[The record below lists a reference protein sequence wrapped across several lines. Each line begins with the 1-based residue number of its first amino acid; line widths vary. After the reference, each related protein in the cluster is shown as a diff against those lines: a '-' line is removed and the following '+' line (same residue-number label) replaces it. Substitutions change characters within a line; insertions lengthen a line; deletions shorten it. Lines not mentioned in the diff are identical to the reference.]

1 MRGHRRGVGAP
12 VDDLASADSVSGLTL
27 EERFAEL
34 ASEWRASV
42 RVPAAPSDDTFRT
55 LRAEAA
61 AIRVAG
67 HWVSGPGDL
76 LSILGRQRDELFH
89 SRLIGWLLNPTGR
102 HGLGDRFLRAFLAE
116 VWPGETIDTGG
127 AIDIALERPR
137 SGVSDATGLTV
148 EARADLVIT
157 LESLVIVIENKLD
170 AGEGADQCE
179 RLYWSWAQDPIE
191 TRWVFLTPSG
201 REPVTATSD
210 LARAAWRPLG
220 YAQVRR
226 ALERAL
232 ADAPTAAVNP
242 GRASALQ
249 YLATLKTQRHA

>member
-1 MRGHRRGVGAP
+1 M
-12 VDDLASADSVSGLTL
+12 L

-34 ASEWRASV
+34 AREWHASV
-42 RVPAAPSDDTFRT
+42 PVPAAPDEDTFRT

-61 AIRVAG
+61 AIRAVG
-67 HWVSGPGDL
+67 NWVSGPGDL
-76 LSILGRQRDELFH
+76 PSILGRQRDEMFH
-89 SRLIGWLLNPTGR
+89 SRLIGWLLNPSGR

-116 VWPGETIDTGG
+116 AWPGEPIDTGG
-127 AIDIALERPR
+127 AVDIALEWPR
-137 SGVSDATGLTV
+137 SGVSDVTGLTV
-148 EARADLVIT
+148 EARADLVMT

-179 RLYWSWAQDPIE
+179 RLYWPWAQDPIE

-210 LARAAWRPLG
+210 VACAAWRSLG

-226 ALERAL
+226 ALVRAL
-232 ADAPTAAVNP
+232 EGAPDRPGDP
-242 GRASALQ
+242 GRASAVQ
-249 YLATLKTQRHA
+249 HLATLNAQRHS

>member
-1 MRGHRRGVGAP
+1 M
-12 VDDLASADSVSGLTL
+12 L

-34 ASEWRASV
+34 AREWHASV
-42 RVPAAPSDDTFRT
+42 PVPAAPDEDTFRT

-61 AIRVAG
+61 AIRAVG
-67 HWVSGPGDL
+67 NWVSGPGDL
-76 LSILGRQRDELFH
+76 PSILGRQRDEMFH
-89 SRLIGWLLNPTGR
+89 SRLIGWLLNPSGR

-116 VWPGETIDTGG
+116 AW
-127 AIDIALERPR
+127 PR
-137 SGVSDATGLTV
+137 SGVSDVTGLTV
-148 EARADLVIT
+148 EARADLVMT

-179 RLYWSWAQDPIE
+179 RLYWPWAQDPIE

-210 LARAAWRPLG
+210 VACAAWRSLG

-226 ALERAL
+226 ALVRAL
-232 ADAPTAAVNP
+232 EGAPDRPGDP
-242 GRASALQ
+242 GRASAVQ
-249 YLATLKTQRHA
+249 YLATLKTQRHT